1 MKKLKNSNTKLDN
14 KIQDLIN
21 PISKGLERG
30 RFESDD
36 NTIEVKIANI
46 VDYKLPN
53 YKSYTTVLW
62 SNLVG
67 VVGLNA
73 PPFNK
78 KCIVVVQRRRKIL
91 AVILLPH
98 PP

>member
-53 YKSYTTVLW
+53 YKNSE
-62 SNLVG
+62 NG
-67 VVGLNA
+67 
-73 PPFNK
+73 F
-78 KCIVVVQRRRKIL
+78 I
-91 AVILLPH
+91 
-98 PP
+98 